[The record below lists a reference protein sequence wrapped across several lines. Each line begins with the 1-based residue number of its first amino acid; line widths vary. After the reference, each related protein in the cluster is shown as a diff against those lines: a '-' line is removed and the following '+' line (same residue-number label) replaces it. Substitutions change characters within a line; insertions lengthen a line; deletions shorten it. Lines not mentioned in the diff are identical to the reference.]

1 MKPNLKQSV
10 IEHLESVRL
19 DDARLDELEA
29 LQRKPSA
36 LSWWRNRTLQLFAAA
51 CLLIAVVVNWLP
63 LGQPDLLDA
72 IAEEAVMNH
81 LAQTPLEVH
90 GTTIAELDGHFD
102 QLGFRLVDPLA
113 PSDGARLLGGRYC
126 SLQGVTAA
134 QLRRHDAQGRT
145 QNLYQVPYQPTS
157 MGELP
162 DPALGEQPRTLQVR
176 GLNVDLW
183 VERGMLFA
191 LTRD

>member
-29 LQRKPSA
+29 LQRRPTKRN
-36 LSWWRNRTLQLFAAA
+36 WWRSHSLQLFAAA
-51 CLLIAVVVNWLP
+51 CLLVPVAVSWLP
-63 LGQPDLLDA
+63 LEQPNMLHE
-72 IAEEAVMNH
+72 IAEEAALNH
-81 LAQTPLEVH
+81 LAQQPLEVF
-90 GTTIAELDGHFD
+90 GTTVAELDSHFD
-102 QLGFRLVDPLA
+102 QLGFRLVESLA
-113 PSDGARLLGGRYC
+113 PAKGANLLGGRYC

-134 QLRRHDAQGRT
+134 QLRRQDAQGRT
-145 QNLYQVPYQPTS
+145 QTLYQVPYQPVT
-157 MGELP
+157 MGKLP

-183 VERGMLFA
+183 VERGLLFV
-191 LTRD
+191 LTRN

>member
-1 MKPNLKQSV
+1 MKPNLKQSL

-29 LQRKPSA
+29 LQRTRSA
-36 LSWWRNRTLQLFAAA
+36 RSWWHSRTLQLFAAA
-51 CLLIAVVVNWLP
+51 CLLVALVVSWLP
-63 LGQPDLLDA
+63 FEQPDLLHA

-102 QLGFRLVDPLA
+102 QLGFRLVEPLA
-113 PSDGARLLGGRYC
+113 PAEGARLLGGRYC

-145 QNLYQVPYQPTS
+145 QNLYQVPYRPAS

-162 DPALGEQPRTLQVR
+162 DPALGEQPRTLEMR
-176 GLNVDLW
+176 GLRVDLW
-183 VERGMLFA
+183 VEHGLLFA